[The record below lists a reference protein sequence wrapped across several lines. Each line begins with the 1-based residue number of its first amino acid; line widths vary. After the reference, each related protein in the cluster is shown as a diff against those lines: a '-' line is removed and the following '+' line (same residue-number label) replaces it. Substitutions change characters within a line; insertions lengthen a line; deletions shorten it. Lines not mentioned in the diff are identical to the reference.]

1 MPDGP
6 RVPKL
11 RLILDFGPPGKYFV
25 RVMIRSLRPQ
35 PDTLAEAHRESAPAT
50 LDGLAHPR
58 GPRTAKVE
66 GIDAPPALRRRLLE
80 IGFTEG
86 CPVRFVMATPFGDP
100 LVFSLRGASIALR
113 KSEARCVRVR
123 HG

>member
-1 MPDGP
+1 
-6 RVPKL
+6 
-11 RLILDFGPPGKYFV
+11 
-25 RVMIRSLRPQ
+25 MIRSLHSLPQ
-35 PDTLAEAHRESAPAT
+35 AEDETERENASGGRMTSPITTLEGLASARNAGKAVVEGVDAPA
-50 LDGLAHPR
+50 
-58 GPRTAKVE
+58 
-66 GIDAPPALRRRLLE
+66 ALRRRLLE

-123 HG
+123 V

>member
-1 MPDGP
+1 
-6 RVPKL
+6 
-11 RLILDFGPPGKYFV
+11 
-25 RVMIRSLRPQ
+25 MIRSLSPQ
-35 PDTLAEAHRESAPAT
+35 PENAEAASGKGLTT
-50 LDGLAHPR
+50 LEGLASPH
-58 GPRTAKVE
+58 GPRSAKVE

-123 HG
+123 HADR